1 MRWLGRVLPGT
12 SVLFLGLMAGP
23 LWGQSG
29 SGAAPTRVFQM
40 GDPSLIPLPVTAS
53 MERPE
58 FLSARPALLSDGT
71 VFFSG
76 QPVLFPNPPLRL
88 ERGAGTSASGSS
100 MTYPNP
106 GSLRLA
112 LGEALLSNF
121 IPWAFNEYVSQYKD
135 ITRISPTRWKENVTS
150 GFQWDDNHFH
160 VNMLMHPYAGSL
172 SYNAGRTN
180 SYRFESSFLFSLFA
194 SAFWE
199 CCGESHRPSPGD
211 LLSTSIGGSALGE
224 VLYRWTSQLINHAYF
239 QDPPNR
245 WWEAPVAVL
254 DPTRGVTRWILG
266 RYIVPE
272 DSLVAPSSWA
282 MVAKGVPFTSGN
294 TIRPFAEVD
303 YTYGDVISITG
314 KSSPFD
320 HFETAV
326 ELAHGD
332 SAQLIGRVQ
341 ARGNLWS
348 SRWTGQGLCLVP
360 SSGSVLPGCWV
371 RFGTILPFIGFDYIN
386 NPAYELGGQS
396 LGVATFLTI
405 GRYPGG
411 THMSLSLDGQGL
423 FGAVKSEHADSGQIH
438 DPRAERNRE
447 YDFTLGTGWG
457 AGAIGS
463 HRRLRV
469 SAYYRVNKHW
479 VVDGSNVERVVNGS
493 KKMERTIHKTRLMGV
508 EARFRL
514 CGRFG
519 VGGSFRRYQRR
530 SVFSPSLEP
539 APIRK
544 KHDLW
549 SVFFSLE
556 RIRPLGLF
564 VF

>member
-1 MRWLGRVLPGT
+1 MMRLRRVFPGT
-12 SVLFLGLMAGP
+12 SVLCLGLMAGP

-29 SGAAPTRVFQM
+29 SGAEPARVFRM
-40 GDPSLIPLPVTAS
+40 GDPSLIPLQITTFSHRLPLFTNQPLALTNRPLALPSRPLPLEEGSGTA
-53 MERPE
+53 
-58 FLSARPALLSDGT
+58 
-71 VFFSG
+71 
-76 QPVLFPNPPLRL
+76 
-88 ERGAGTSASGSS
+88 ASGSS
-100 MTYPNP
+100 TAYPNP

-135 ITRISPTRWKENVTS
+135 ITRISPTRWKENVAA

-160 VNMLMHPYAGSL
+160 INMLMHPYAGSL

-211 LLSTSIGGSALGE
+211 LLSTTIGGTALGE
-224 VLYRWTSQLINHAYF
+224 VLYRWTSQLLNHAYF

-266 RYIVPE
+266 RYVVPE
-272 DSLVAPSSWA
+272 DSLVSPSSWA
-282 MVAKGVPFTSGN
+282 IVGKGIPFTSGKE
-294 TIRPFAEVD
+294 IKPFAEVD
-303 YTYGDVISITG
+303 YTYGDVVSITR

-348 SRWTGQGLCLVP
+348 KRWTGQGLCLVP
-360 SSGSVLPGCWV
+360 TTGGALPGCFV
-371 RFGTILPFIGFDYIN
+371 RFGNILPFIGFDYIN
-386 NPAYELGGQS
+386 NPAYEFGGQS

-411 THMSLSLDGQGL
+411 SHMSLSLDGQGL
-423 FGAVKSEHADSGQIH
+423 FGAVKSEHAYLGQLH
-438 DPRAERNRE
+438 DERSERDRE
-447 YDFTLGTGWG
+447 YDFTLGAGWG
-457 AGAIGS
+457 AGAIGA
-463 HRRLRV
+463 HRRLR
-469 SAYYRVNKHW
+469 ARAFYRVNKHW
-479 VVDGSNVERVVNGS
+479 VVNGSNVVRVVNG
-493 KKMERTIHKTRLMGV
+493 KKKLDRTIHKTRLMGV

-514 CGRFG
+514 WGRLG
-519 VGGSFRRYQRR
+519 VGASFRRYQRR
-530 SVFSPSLEP
+530 SVFSSSLEP

-544 KHDLW
+544 THDLW
-549 SVFFSLE
+549 SAFLSLE
-556 RIRPLGLF
+556 QVRPLGLF